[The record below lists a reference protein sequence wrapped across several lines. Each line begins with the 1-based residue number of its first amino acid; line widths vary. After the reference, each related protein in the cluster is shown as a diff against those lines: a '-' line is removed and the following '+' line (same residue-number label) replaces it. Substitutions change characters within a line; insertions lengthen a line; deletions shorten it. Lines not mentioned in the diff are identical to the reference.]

1 MISFILKSFGKINL
15 PTTLEREVRAMQ
27 DTIKPVDVQNLMI
40 LSDNTEDP
48 IRIGDKEIQIHS
60 IPEWL
65 LQRPGYTQD

>member
-1 MISFILKSFGKINL
+1 
-15 PTTLEREVRAMQ
+15 MQ